1 LPGGLADLSE
11 ITEITWKNIDEA
23 AELVEIQANHI
34 ASRKV
39 ELDSK
44 VQQLVSIDTEL
55 KELLGETAV
64 PKPRNRMRGFN

>member
-1 LPGGLADLSE
+1 MPGGLADLSE

-23 AELVEIQANHI
+23 AELVEIHASHI

-55 KELLGETAV
+55 KELLGETNV